1 MRSLTNSK
9 QPEEALSILT
19 VPLIP
24 LPHREILRLVGG
36 TSKRQLH
43 YKWLHPGSFFNPS
56 SLKLS
61 SFTQRDPAIEFSGIY
76 SREMDT
82 HFHTKP
88 IQKISHNLYTN
99 SRGFLL
105 YSCILFFFIKHYFSA
120 FNVYNKIARKVH
132 RFPTYSQL
140 PYALPPPLSASFK
153 GMVHFFFNKST
164 LTYINP
170 PKPTVYINVHP

>member
-9 QPEEALSILT
+9 QPEEARSILI

-43 YKWLHPGSFFNPS
+43 YNKWLHPGSFFNPL

-61 SFTQRDPAIEFSGIY
+61 SFTQRDPAIEFSGTY

-82 HFHTKP
+82 HVHTTTYT
-88 IQKISHNLYTN
+88 KISHNLYTN
-99 SRGFLL
+99 SRGFFCYIHVYSLFLL
-105 YSCILFFFIKHYFSA
+105 NTF
-120 FNVYNKIARKVH
+120 
-132 RFPTYSQL
+132 
-140 PYALPPPLSASFK
+140 
-153 GMVHFFFNKST
+153 
-164 LTYINP
+164 
-170 PKPTVYINVHP
+170 

>member
-9 QPEEALSILT
+9 QPEEARSILI

-43 YKWLHPGSFFNPS
+43 YNKWLHPGSFFNPL

-61 SFTQRDPAIEFSGIY
+61 SFTQRDPAIEFSGTY

-82 HFHTKP
+82 HVHTTTYT
-88 IQKISHNLYTN
+88 KISHNLYTN
-99 SRGFLL
+99 SRVFLL
-105 YSCILFFFIKHYFSA
+105 YSCILFIFIKHILVHLRLTAKLQERYIDFPHTPS
-120 FNVYNKIARKVH
+120 FHMLCLPHYQHHSREWCIFVFNKISLH
-132 RFPTYSQL
+132 
-140 PYALPPPLSASFK
+140 
-153 GMVHFFFNKST
+153 
-164 LTYINP
+164 
-170 PKPTVYINVHP
+170 

>member
-9 QPEEALSILT
+9 QPEEAHSILI

-43 YKWLHPGSFFNPS
+43 YNKWLHPGSFFNPS

-61 SFTQRDPAIEFSGIY
+61 SFTQRDPAIEFSGTY

-82 HFHTKP
+82 HVHT
-88 IQKISHNLYTN
+88 QKYHTTYTQIA
-99 SRGFLL
+99 GFFCYIHV
-105 YSCILFFFIKHYFSA
+105 YSLFFFIKH
-120 FNVYNKIARKVH
+120 ILVH
-132 RFPTYSQL
+132 LRFTTKLQERYIDFPHTPTLHMLCL
-140 PYALPPPLSASFK
+140 PHYPHHSREWCI
-153 GMVHFFFNKST
+153 FFNKIS
-164 LTYINP
+164 L
-170 PKPTVYINVHP
+170 H